1 MAEKSAK
8 PCSESR
14 VTKTSVVLPPDANTH
29 GTLFGGKMM
38 AYVDE
43 VASISAMRHAR
54 TTVVTAF
61 IDSVEFLCPVRVGQ
75 AVTLESFVCWTG
87 TTSLEV
93 YVKVVAEDLMS
104 GEKQLCLTS
113 LLVFVALDSDG
124 TPIRVPEIVAE
135 TDFEQALN
143 AGGERRLRRR
153 RKSKA
158 LMPEGEVDNFSS
170 H

>member
-1 MAEKSAK
+1 MSEKRAK
-8 PCSESR
+8 ACSESR

-38 AYVDE
+38 ANVDE

-54 TTVVTAF
+54 TSVVTAF

-113 LLVFVALDSDG
+113 LLVFVALDHNG
-124 TPIRVPEIVAE
+124 TPVTVPEIIAE

-143 AGGERRLRRR
+143 EGGEARSRRR
-153 RKSKA
+153 RKRKA
-158 LMPEGEVDNFSS
+158 LMPEGDVGHLSS

>member
-1 MAEKSAK
+1 MNTAK
-8 PCSESR
+8 PCRESR
-14 VTKTSVVLPPDANTH
+14 VTKTSVVLPPDANNY

-43 VASISAMRHAR
+43 VASLSAMRHAR
-54 TTVVTAF
+54 TPVVTAF

-93 YVKVVAEDLMS
+93 YVKVIAEDLMS

-113 LLVFVALDSDG
+113 LLVFVALDRAG
-124 TPIRVPEIVAE
+124 TPVPVPKVLAQ
-135 TDFEQALN
+135 TDFERALN
-143 AGGERRLRRR
+143 EGGEGRLHRR
-153 RKSKA
+153 RKRKA
-158 LMPEGEVDNFSS
+158 LMPEGESDIFSS